1 VRIVKFAVAIAAG
14 GVIASTSF
22 LAAAKAE
29 VPADQI
35 ARLGHDLTP
44 MGAEKAGNADGSI
57 PAWTGGLTAAPEGIG
72 FKGDGFYPDPYASD
86 PVLYT
91 VTPANAEKY
100 AGLLTA
106 GQKAMLAAYPDY
118 KLNVYQSH
126 RSCALPQ
133 AVYDATVRNAKSAKL
148 GGGGDSIS
156 GALMGIPY
164 VIPNDAYE
172 IVWNHNLRYR
182 GYKLTRTFASAVPT
196 RTGYFTPII
205 VKDEAIFDYA
215 SPDNKSFKSLDNVSL
230 RYIQETLS
238 PARRKG
244 QLLLVHETMDPNI
257 GARRSWQYTT
267 GHTNSAPRVQRTSA
281 VAYDNPQ
288 IYSDAMSTADSF
300 DVFSGPLDHYNW
312 KVLDR
317 AERLVAYNSYKLSS
331 PSLKYKDIV
340 KAGHL
345 NQDLIRYERHR
356 VWEVEA
362 NLKPSERHIYSRRVA
377 YFDEDGGNMV
387 GGELYDARG
396 GLWRV
401 QEAQIISYYDVPT
414 CFNASDVVYDLV
426 EGRYVVQNLKNEE
439 VGINFHADEL
449 NDSMFVP
456 EELRRRSSGG
466 R

>member
-1 VRIVKFAVAIAAG
+1 MRIAGLVVAVAAG
-14 GVIASTSF
+14 GVFVSGAGLT
-22 LAAAKAE
+22 AAWAG
-29 VPADQI
+29 VPDAQI
-35 ARLGHDLTP
+35 ARLGQDLTP

-57 PAWTGGLTAAPEGIG
+57 PAWTGGLTSAPDGIG
-72 FKGDGFYPDPYASD
+72 FKGDGHYPDPFASD

-91 VTPANAEKY
+91 VDKGNAAQYGETLTP
-100 AGLLTA
+100 
-106 GQKAMLAAYPDY
+106 GQKAMIAAYPDY

-133 AVYDATVRNAKSAKL
+133 AVYDATKENAKTGAL
-148 GGGGDSIS
+148 GGGGDSLS
-156 GALMGIPY
+156 GVLLGMPY
-164 VIPNDAYE
+164 PLPFDAYE

-182 GYKLTRTFASAVPT
+182 GYKLARTFASAAPT
-196 RTGYFTPII
+196 RSGSFTPVI
-205 VKDEAIFDYA
+205 VKDEAVFDYA
-215 SPDNKSFKSLDNVSL
+215 SPDIKSFKALNNVSV

-238 PARRKG
+238 PARRSG
-244 QLLLVHETMDPNI
+244 QLLLVHETVDPQF
-257 GARRSWQYTT
+257 GERRSWQYTT
-267 GHTNSAPRVQRTSA
+267 GNTTSAPRVQRTSA

-312 KVLDR
+312 TVNGKE
-317 AERLVAYNSYKLSS
+317 ERLIAYNSYKLSS
-331 PSLKYKDIV
+331 SSLKYSDII

-345 NQDLIRYERHR
+345 NQDLVRYEKHR
-356 VWEVEA
+356 VWSVEA
-362 NLKPSERHIYSRRVA
+362 TLKPSERHVYSRRVA

-439 VGINFHADEL
+439 VGVNFHADLKE
-449 NDSMFVP
+449 NMFLP
-456 EELRRRSSGG
+456 DELRRRSSGG